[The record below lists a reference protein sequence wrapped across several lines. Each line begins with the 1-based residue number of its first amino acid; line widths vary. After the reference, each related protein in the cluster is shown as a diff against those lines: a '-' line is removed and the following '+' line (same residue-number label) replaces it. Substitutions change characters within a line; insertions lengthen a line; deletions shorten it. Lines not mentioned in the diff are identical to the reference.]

1 MIFALRFN
9 NLIMEILKCFALSS
23 VVRELFLFI
32 SVRECTLSC
41 LAEIKQTKKKQIV
54 KAIT

>member
-32 SVRECTLSC
+32 SVRQCTLSC
-41 LAEIKQTKKKQIV
+41 LAEIKQTKKNK
-54 KAIT
+54 